1 MHPLCCL
8 NPVKQ
13 WLAAEMLF
21 SFPSK
26 VASKGYNGVRAM
38 AMRRGSIP
46 MRSLTRRMSSYSS
59 GERYEVGTSREDEAA
74 TRRRH
79 QIMRMTE
86 ESIGKER
93 ASVAEILGRHKILIR
108 GGSEEAE
115 KLIDDLLH
123 WKHSEANPQDG
134 NETGRN
140 A

>member
-1 MHPLCCL
+1 M
-8 NPVKQ
+8 
-13 WLAAEMLF
+13 AAEMLF
-21 SFPSK
+21 SSPLSYCIVVQKLIVVFLSDTNHL
-26 VASKGYNGVRAM
+26 SSAM
-38 AMRRGSIP
+38 AIRRGSISI
-46 MRSLTRRMSSYSS
+46 RSLTRRMSSSSS

-93 ASVAEILGRHKILIR
+93 ASVAEILGRHKVLIR

-115 KLIDDLLH
+115 KLIDDLLQ
-123 WKHSEANPQDG
+123 WKHSESTPQEG
-134 NETGRN
+134 NDPGRN